1 MPLRLL
7 LPPLSLSLL
16 LSLCSAQQG
25 ACSGAGAAR
34 TAERINEQC
43 CGSDDGECTS
53 GVPTSC
59 DAGCASVFLPF
70 VADCPEMARPFSSVV
85 ALCEATVAGPG
96 APIPAVEYQKLLHW
110 GFDTDFFKT
119 TRGMDGYS
127 PAIMRDLATSST
139 VKTLRLRSV
148 SDVFGFPD
156 GSKQYDDRTM
166 QQLLAGYKT
175 ILPDIF
181 ASGLNPVISW
191 VNKPVV
197 RQNPSLAVDGD
208 NFVQWWSIV
217 AEALRDQPYGLSF
230 NLFTEIAAGGLS
242 DNPAVYNDW
251 TKRAIAAIRSTGGNN
266 AQRVIILGAPKKEA
280 KSLPQIDPDIYSGA
294 RPAPLPLPFEP
305 FVGTRIRVITERG
318 ENVGRGRFRVPVGG
332 VAFLRLRPF
341 ALLWAKAVA
350 GHRDEGQS
358 RKG

>member
-1 MPLRLL
+1 
-7 LPPLSLSLL
+7 
-16 LSLCSAQQG
+16 
-25 ACSGAGAAR
+25 
-34 TAERINEQC
+34 
-43 CGSDDGECTS
+43 
-53 GVPTSC
+53 
-59 DAGCASVFLPF
+59 
-70 VADCPEMARPFSSVV
+70 
-85 ALCEATVAGPG
+85 
-96 APIPAVEYQKLLHW
+96 
-110 GFDTDFFKT
+110 
-119 TRGMDGYS
+119 
-127 PAIMRDLATSST
+127 
-139 VKTLRLRSV
+139 
-148 SDVFGFPD
+148 
-156 GSKQYDDRTM
+156 M

-280 KSLPQIDPDIYSGA
+280 KSLPQIGA
-294 RPAPLPLPFEP
+294 LSCAP
-305 FVGTRIRVITERG
+305 RIS
-318 ENVGRGRFRVPVGG
+318 
-332 VAFLRLRPF
+332 A
-341 ALLWAKAVA
+341 A
-350 GHRDEGQS
+350 
-358 RKG
+358 